1 MESQVSKLE
10 KMLTIEFWSFTLS
23 GTLLPNLLSVVFNAK
38 GVKEVYKENGILI
51 ENADQKKSPWY
62 FTSLLILRKVSL

>member
-1 MESQVSKLE
+1 
-10 KMLTIEFWSFTLS
+10 MLTIEFWSFTLS
-23 GTLLPNLLSVVFNAK
+23 GTRFTLLPNLLSVIFNAK